1 MSTCLTPQLFK
12 GRAWSLVAGIQ
23 SIDKTTLVSLQVFK
37 NGHLVDELPLFR
49 ENWEEYGGRHER
61 TGLGE
66 AVWRS
71 EDPFSFHRLVTHDGA
86 DKEAA
91 ELMMQA
97 HVVVFFLRLMA
108 MVMIME
114 YFCHCVRF
122 VCNSIQLERADGND
136 DHVLPQAAEG
146 HQLPRATRRVW

>member
-1 MSTCLTPQLFK
+1 M
-12 GRAWSLVAGIQ
+12 AGIQ
-23 SIDKTTLVSLQVFK
+23 SIDKTTLVPLQVFK
-37 NGHLVDELPLFR
+37 DSHLVDELPLFR

-91 ELMMQA
+91 ELMMW
-97 HVVVFFLRLMA
+97 
-108 MVMIME
+108 
-114 YFCHCVRF
+114 FC
-122 VCNSIQLERADGND
+122 SSSG
-136 DHVLPQAAEG
+136 
-146 HQLPRATRRVW
+146 

>member
-1 MSTCLTPQLFK
+1 MSLWSVFFK
-12 GRAWSLVAGIQ
+12 IGLRGSSFDFEYGNLV
-23 SIDKTTLVSLQVFK
+23 
-37 NGHLVDELPLFR
+37 NGFPLFR

-97 HVVVFFLRLMA
+97 HVVVLFLRLM
-108 MVMIME
+108 MVIMVVMMMKQTLSSSG
-114 YFCHCVRF
+114 C
-122 VCNSIQLERADGND
+122 
-136 DHVLPQAAEG
+136 
-146 HQLPRATRRVW
+146 

>member
-1 MSTCLTPQLFK
+1 M
-12 GRAWSLVAGIQ
+12 AGIQ

-37 NGHLVDELPLFR
+37 DGLLVDELPLFR

-97 HVVVFFLRLMA
+97 HVVVLFLRLI
-108 MVMIME
+108 MVIMVVMMMKQTLSSSG
-114 YFCHCVRF
+114 C
-122 VCNSIQLERADGND
+122 
-136 DHVLPQAAEG
+136 
-146 HQLPRATRRVW
+146 

>member
-1 MSTCLTPQLFK
+1 MRLLAFLLLLK
-12 GRAWSLVAGIQ
+12 MMLLV
-23 SIDKTTLVSLQVFK
+23 
-37 NGHLVDELPLFR
+37 NGFPLFR

-108 MVMIME
+108 MVMIMAWRNIS
-114 YFCHCVRF
+114 VI
-122 VCNSIQLERADGND
+122 V
-136 DHVLPQAAEG
+136 
-146 HQLPRATRRVW
+146 

>member
-1 MSTCLTPQLFK
+1 M
-12 GRAWSLVAGIQ
+12 AGIQ

-37 NGHLVDELPLFR
+37 DGLLVDELPLFR

-114 YFCHCVRF
+114 YFQLLPSQQNVRLSRMILF
-122 VCNSIQLERADGND
+122 EGGLSILLRYIAMI
-136 DHVLPQAAEG
+136 LK
-146 HQLPRATRRVW
+146 RVFRN

>member
-1 MSTCLTPQLFK
+1 M
-12 GRAWSLVAGIQ
+12 AGIQ

-37 NGHLVDELPLFR
+37 DDYLVDGWMDELHLFR
-49 ENWEEYGGRHER
+49 ENWEEYGGRNER

-97 HVVVFFLRLMA
+97 HVVVFFLRLI
-108 MVMIME
+108 MVIMVVMMMKQTLSSSG
-114 YFCHCVRF
+114 C
-122 VCNSIQLERADGND
+122 
-136 DHVLPQAAEG
+136 
-146 HQLPRATRRVW
+146 